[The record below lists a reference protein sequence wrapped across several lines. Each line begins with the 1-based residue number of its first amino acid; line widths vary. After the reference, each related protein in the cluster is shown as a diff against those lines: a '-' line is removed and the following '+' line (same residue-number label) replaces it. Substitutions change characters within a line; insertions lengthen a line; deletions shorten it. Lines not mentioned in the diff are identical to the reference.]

1 MDWRDYQFW
10 RSLKMALENKEV
22 LENLTKQ
29 REEAVKQLEQLRA
42 TVLKLDG
49 AIDVLSQIEEANNPE
64 EEGEADTA
72 ETEVVEG

>member
-1 MDWRDYQFW
+1 
-10 RSLKMALENKEV
+10 MALENKEV

>member
-1 MDWRDYQFW
+1 MT
-10 RSLKMALENKEV
+10 LENKEV

-49 AIDVLSQIEEANNPE
+49 AIDVLSQIEEANNPA
-64 EEGEADTA
+64 EEGEVETS

>member
-1 MDWRDYQFW
+1 
-10 RSLKMALENKEV
+10 MALENKEV

-49 AIDVLSQIEEANNPE
+49 AIDVLSQIEELITPLKK
-64 EEGEADTA
+64 
-72 ETEVVEG
+72 VKLKHLKLKW

>member
-1 MDWRDYQFW
+1 
-10 RSLKMALENKEV
+10 MALENKEV

-49 AIDVLSQIEEANNPE
+49 AIDVLSQIEEANNPT
-64 EEGEADTA
+64 EEGEGEVETS

>member
-1 MDWRDYQFW
+1 
-10 RSLKMALENKEV
+10 MALENKEV

-64 EEGEADTA
+64 EEGEATTA
-72 ETEVVEG
+72 ETEAVEG

>member
-1 MDWRDYQFW
+1 
-10 RSLKMALENKEV
+10 MALENKEV

-49 AIDVLSQIEEANNPE
+49 AIDVLSQIEEANNPA
-64 EEGEADTA
+64 EEGEVETS

>member
-1 MDWRDYQFW
+1 
-10 RSLKMALENKEV
+10 MALENKEV

-64 EEGEADTA
+64 EEGEAETA

>member
-1 MDWRDYQFW
+1 
-10 RSLKMALENKEV
+10 MALENKEV

-49 AIDVLSQIEEANNPE
+49 AIDVLTQIEEANNPE
-64 EEGEADTA
+64 EGEAETA

>member
-1 MDWRDYQFW
+1 
-10 RSLKMALENKEV
+10 MALENKEV

-29 REEAVKQLEQLRA
+29 REETVKQLEQLRA

-64 EEGEADTA
+64 EEGEAETA

>member
-1 MDWRDYQFW
+1 
-10 RSLKMALENKEV
+10 MALENKEV

-64 EEGEADTA
+64 EGEAATA

>member
-1 MDWRDYQFW
+1 
-10 RSLKMALENKEV
+10 MALENKEV

-49 AIDVLSQIEEANNPE
+49 AIDVLSQIEEAVSYTHLTLPTNR
-64 EEGEADTA
+64 
-72 ETEVVEG
+72 EV

>member
-1 MDWRDYQFW
+1 
-10 RSLKMALENKEV
+10 MALENKEV

-49 AIDVLSQIEEANNPE
+49 AIDVLTQIEEANNPT
-64 EEGEADTA
+64 EEGEVETS

>member
-1 MDWRDYQFW
+1 
-10 RSLKMALENKEV
+10 MALENKEV

-29 REEAVKQLEQLRA
+29 REETVKQLEQLRA

-64 EEGEADTA
+64 EESEAETA

>member
-1 MDWRDYQFW
+1 
-10 RSLKMALENKEV
+10 MALENKEV

-29 REEAVKQLEQLRA
+29 REEAGKQLEQLRA

-64 EEGEADTA
+64 EGEAETA

>member
-1 MDWRDYQFW
+1 
-10 RSLKMALENKEV
+10 MALENKVV

-29 REEAVKQLEQLRA
+29 REEAGKQLEQLRA

-64 EEGEADTA
+64 EGEAETA

>member
-1 MDWRDYQFW
+1 
-10 RSLKMALENKEV
+10 MALENKEV

-64 EEGEADTA
+64 EGEAETAA

>member
-1 MDWRDYQFW
+1 
-10 RSLKMALENKEV
+10 MALENKEV

-64 EEGEADTA
+64 EGEAAAA

>member
-1 MDWRDYQFW
+1 
-10 RSLKMALENKEV
+10 MALENKEV

-64 EEGEADTA
+64 EEGEAATA